1 MKILLINTDD
11 AMGGAAIACLRL
23 LAILEKT
30 EGIEVTMLVQEKK
43 RDNPKVK
50 AIAETWLQKKIAF
63 ERFVRERLY
72 FKFQE
77 KNKEIRFAF
86 SPAISGIDISENPLV
101 QEADIIHLHWIN
113 FGFLSLKSLEKL
125 FALNKPIVWT
135 LHDMWAFTG
144 GCHHSGDC
152 ENYQVSCGNCI
163 QYLKNPSPNDLS
175 NKVWQ
180 RKSAILD
187 RSLRLRS
194 GNGQLR
200 LKGNITIIGCSQWL
214 SNRAKKSSLFKDFS
228 VKAIPN
234 PLDTNLFSPKN
245 KVDARIKLGLPI
257 DKKLILFVAA
267 KISVIW
273 KGFSYFQ
280 EALEILKT
288 QHSHHQNIE
297 LVILGESDAEII
309 QKLPFKV
316 YALGRIADVNQIVS
330 IYSAADVFVTS
341 SIQENLPN
349 TIMEAMA
356 CGTPAVGF
364 EVGGIPEMIKNQ
376 SSGVPPTGFLAKY
389 KSAESLAEGM
399 KWVLF
404 DANCDEL
411 SKNARQK
418 VVDNYSEK
426 VVLEQ
431 YLEVYKNLVAQVS

>member
-1 MKILLINTDD
+1 
-11 AMGGAAIACLRL
+11 MGGAAIACLRL
-23 LAILEKT
+23 LAILEQT
-30 EGIEVTMLVQEKK
+30 EGVEVTMLVQEKK
-43 RDNPKVK
+43 RDNPNVQ
-50 AIAETWLQKKIAF
+50 AIAETWLQKKLAF
-63 ERFVRERLY
+63 VRFVQERLY

-86 SPAISGIDISENPLV
+86 SPANSGIDISEHPLV

-125 FALNKPIVWT
+125 FKLNKPIVWT

-152 ENYQVSCGNCI
+152 ENFQISCGNCV
-163 QYLKNPSPNDLS
+163 QYLKNPSPTDLS
-175 NKVWQ
+175 NKIWQ
-180 RKSAILD
+180 RKNAILD

-194 GNGQLR
+194 GNGQLQSGR
-200 LKGNITIIGCSQWL
+200 NITIVGCSQWL
-214 SNRAKKSSLFKDFS
+214 SNRAKKSSLLKDFS

-234 PLDTNLFSPKN
+234 PLDTNLFSPQN
-245 KVDARIKLGLPI
+245 KAEARTKLGLPI

-267 KISVIW
+267 KVSVIW

-280 EALEILKT
+280 ESLEILKS
-288 QHSHHQNIE
+288 QHSHNEDIE
-297 LVILGESDAEII
+297 LVVLGESDAETI
-309 QKLPFKV
+309 QKLPFKAH
-316 YALGRIADVNQIVS
+316 ALGRISDVNQIVLV
-330 IYSAADVFVTS
+330 YSAADVFVTS

-364 EVGGIPEMIKNQ
+364 EVGGIPEMIEHQQN
-376 SSGVPPTGFLAKY
+376 GMPPNGFLAKY
-389 KSAESLAEGM
+389 KSSESLAEGM

-404 DANCDEL
+404 EANHEEL

-418 VVDNYSEK
+418 VIDNYSEK

-431 YLEVYKNLVAQVS
+431 YLEVYFTKSAISS

>member
-1 MKILLINTDD
+1 LKILLINTDD

-50 AIAETWLQKKIAF
+50 AIAETWFQKKLAF
-63 ERFVRERLY
+63 ERFARERLY

-152 ENYQVSCGNCI
+152 ENYQNSCGNCL
-163 QYLKNPSPNDLS
+163 QYLNNPSPNDLS
-175 NKVWQ
+175 NKIWE
-180 RKSAILD
+180 RKNAILD
-187 RSLRLRS
+187 HSLRLRS
-194 GNGQLR
+194 RDGQ
-200 LKGNITIIGCSQWL
+200 NTVSIVGCSQWL
-214 SNRAKKSSLFKDFS
+214 ANRAKKSSLFKNFS

-234 PLDTNLFSPKN
+234 PLDTNLFSPQN
-245 KVDARIKLGLPI
+245 KAEARAKLGLPI

-267 KISVIW
+267 KVSVIW

-280 EALEILKT
+280 ESLEILKS
-288 QHSHHQNIE
+288 QLYHNQDIE
-297 LVILGESDAEII
+297 LVVLGESDAETI
-309 QKLPFKV
+309 QKLPFKA
-316 YALGRIADVNQIVS
+316 YALGRISDVNQIVS
-330 IYSAADVFVTS
+330 VYSAADVFVTS

-364 EVGGIPEMIKNQ
+364 EVGGIPEMIENSKNEM
-376 SSGVPPTGFLAKY
+376 PPNGFLAKY
-389 KSAESLAEGM
+389 KSAESLAIGM

-404 DANCDEL
+404 DANHDEL

-426 VVLEQ
+426 VVIEQ
-431 YLEVYKNLVAQVS
+431 YLEVYRKMTL

>member
-23 LAILEKT
+23 LNTLNQT
-30 EGIEVTMLVQEKK
+30 EGIEATMLVQEKK
-43 RDNPKVK
+43 RDNPNVK
-50 AIAETWLQKKIAF
+50 AIAETWLQKKMAF
-63 ERFVRERLY
+63 ARFVQERLF

-86 SPAISGIDISENPLV
+86 SPANSGIDISVHPLV

-113 FGFLSLKSLEKL
+113 FGFLSIKSLKKL
-125 FALNKPIVWT
+125 FALKKPIVWT

-152 ENYQVSCGNCI
+152 ENYQISCGNCV
-163 QYLKNPSPNDLS
+163 QYLKNPSPTDLS

-180 RKSAILD
+180 RKNAFFSPTPALPD
-187 RSLRLRS
+187 RVGVSF
-194 GNGQLR
+194 
-200 LKGNITIIGCSQWL
+200 IACSQWL
-214 SNRAKKSSLFKDFS
+214 ASRAKKSSLLKDFS

-234 PLDTNLFSPKN
+234 PLDINLFSPQN
-245 KVDARIKLGLPI
+245 KVDARKKLGLPT

-267 KISVIW
+267 KVSVIW
-273 KGFSYFQ
+273 KGFGYFQ
-280 EALEILKT
+280 ESLEILKA
-288 QHSHHQNIE
+288 QYPHNQDIE
-297 LVILGESDAEII
+297 LIILGESDAEAIE
-309 QKLPFKV
+309 KLPFK
-316 YALGRIADVNQIVS
+316 AHTLGRISDVNKIVS

-364 EVGGIPEMIKNQ
+364 EVGGIPEMIESYKN
-376 SSGVPPTGFLAKY
+376 GFLAKY
-389 KSAESLAEGM
+389 KSAESLADGI

-404 DANCDEL
+404 EANNAEL
-411 SKNARQK
+411 SSNARQK
-418 VVDNYSEK
+418 VLDNYSEK
-426 VVLEQ
+426 VVIEQ
-431 YLEVYKNLVAQVS
+431 YLEVYRSLVAQVS

>member
-1 MKILLINTDD
+1 
-11 AMGGAAIACLRL
+11 MGGAAIACLRL

-50 AIAETWLQKKIAF
+50 AIAETWLQKKMAF
-63 ERFVRERLY
+63 VRFVQERLY

-77 KNKEIRFAF
+77 KNKEVRFAF
-86 SPAISGIDISENPLV
+86 SPANSGIDISEHPLV

-135 LHDMWAFTG
+135 LHDMWALTG

-152 ENYQVSCGNCI
+152 EKYQVSCGNCV

-175 NKVWQ
+175 NKIWES
-180 RKSAILD
+180 KNTIFGD
-187 RSLRLRS
+187 SLRLRL
-194 GNGQLR
+194 GNGIRQHSDN
-200 LKGNITIIGCSQWL
+200 GITIVGCSQWL
-214 SNRAKKSSLFKDFS
+214 SNRAKKSSLLKDFS

-234 PLDTNLFSPKN
+234 PLDTSLFSPQN
-245 KVDARIKLGLPI
+245 KADARIKLGLPI

-267 KISVIW
+267 KVSVIW

-288 QHSHHQNIE
+288 QHSHHQEIE
-297 LVILGESDAEII
+297 LVILGESNAETI
-309 QKLPFKV
+309 QKLPFKAH
-316 YALGRIADVNQIVS
+316 ALGRISDVNKIVS
-330 IYSAADVFVTS
+330 VYSAADVFVTS

-364 EVGGIPEMIKNQ
+364 EVGGIPEMIESYKNGMP
-376 SSGVPPTGFLAKY
+376 SSGFLAKY
-389 KSAESLAEGM
+389 KSTKSLAEGM
-399 KWVLF
+399 KWILF
-404 DANCDEL
+404 EANHEEL

-418 VVDNYSEK
+418 VIDNYSEK

-431 YLEVYKNLVAQVS
+431 YLEVYKNLLAQVS

>member
-1 MKILLINTDD
+1 
-11 AMGGAAIACLRL
+11 MGGAAIACLRL
-23 LAILEKT
+23 LAILEQT

-50 AIAETWLQKKIAF
+50 AIAETWLQKKLAF

-86 SPAISGIDISENPLV
+86 SPANSGIDISEHPLV

-125 FALNKPIVWT
+125 FILNKPIVWT

-152 ENYQVSCGNCI
+152 ENFQISCGNCV
-163 QYLKNPSPNDLS
+163 QYLKNPSPTDLS

-180 RKSAILD
+180 RKNAIFNH
-187 RSLRLRS
+187 SHRLRS
-194 GNGQLR
+194 GNGIRQDSV
-200 LKGNITIIGCSQWL
+200 NSIEIVGCSQWL

-234 PLDTNLFSPKN
+234 PLDTNLFLPQN
-245 KVDARIKLGLPI
+245 KVEARAKLGLPI

-267 KISVIW
+267 KVSVIW

-280 EALEILKT
+280 ESLEILKS
-288 QHSHHQNIE
+288 QVPHNQDIE
-297 LVILGESDAEII
+297 LVVLGESDAETIE
-309 QKLPFKV
+309 KLPFKAH
-316 YALGRIADVNQIVS
+316 ALGRISDVNQIVS
-330 IYSAADVFVTS
+330 VYSAADVFVTS

-364 EVGGIPEMIKNQ
+364 EVGGIPEMIEY
-376 SSGVPPTGFLAKY
+376 PHTGFLAKY

-404 DANCDEL
+404 EANHEEL

-418 VVDNYSEK
+418 VLDNYSEK
-426 VVLEQ
+426 VVIEQ
-431 YLEVYKNLVAQVS
+431 YLEVYKSMTL

>member
-1 MKILLINTDD
+1 
-11 AMGGAAIACLRL
+11 MGGAAIACLRL
-23 LAILEKT
+23 LAILEQT

-43 RDNPKVK
+43 RDNPNVK
-50 AIAETWLQKKIAF
+50 AIAETWLQKKLAF
-63 ERFVRERLY
+63 ERFIRERLY

-86 SPAISGIDISENPLV
+86 SPANSGIDISGHPLV

-125 FALNKPIVWT
+125 FQLNKPIVWT

-152 ENYQVSCGNCI
+152 ENYQISCGNCV
-163 QYLKNPSPNDLS
+163 QYLKNPSPTDLS

-180 RKSAILD
+180 RKSAIFD
-187 RSLRLRS
+187 YSLQLRS

-200 LKGNITIIGCSQWL
+200 SKGDITIIGCSQWL
-214 SNRAKKSSLFKDFS
+214 ANRAKKSSLFKDFS

-234 PLDTNLFSPKN
+234 PLDTNLFSPQN
-245 KVDARIKLGLPI
+245 KEETRTKLGLPI

-267 KISVIW
+267 KVSVIW

-280 EALEILKT
+280 EALEILKA
-288 QHSHHQNIE
+288 QVPHNQDIE
-297 LVILGESDAEII
+297 LVVLGESDTETI
-309 QKLPFKV
+309 QKLPFKA
-316 YALGRIADVNQIVS
+316 YALGRISDVNQIVS

-356 CGTPAVGF
+356 CGTPAIGF
-364 EVGGIPEMIKNQ
+364 EVGGIPEMIEHQQN
-376 SSGVPPTGFLAKY
+376 GFLAKY

-404 DANCDEL
+404 EANRDEL

-418 VVDNYSEK
+418 VLNNYSER
-426 VVLEQ
+426 VVIEQ
-431 YLEVYKNLVAQVS
+431 YLEVYRNMTL

>member
-1 MKILLINTDD
+1 LKILLINTDD

-23 LAILEKT
+23 LNTLDQT
-30 EGIEVTMLVQEKK
+30 EGIEASMLVQEKK
-43 RDNPKVK
+43 RNQLNVK
-50 AIAETWLQKKIAF
+50 PLVHTWLEKKMAF
-63 ERFVRERLY
+63 SRFVQERLY
-72 FKFQE
+72 FRLHE
-77 KNKEIRFAF
+77 KNKQIRFAF
-86 SPAISGIDISENPLV
+86 SPANTGIDISTHPLV

-113 FGFLSLKSLEKL
+113 FGFLSIASLEKL

-152 ENYQVSCGNCI
+152 ENYQLTCGNCV
-163 QYLKNPSPNDLS
+163 QYLRNPAKNDLS
-175 NKVWQ
+175 NKIWQ
-180 RKSAILD
+180 RKSTIFN

-200 LKGNITIIGCSQWL
+200 SKGDITIIGCSQWL
-214 SNRAKKSSLFKDFS
+214 ANRAKKSSLLKDFS

-234 PLDTNLFSPKN
+234 PLDINLFSPQN
-245 KVDARIKLGLPI
+245 KAEARQKLGLPI
-257 DKKLILFVAA
+257 NKKLILFVAA
-267 KISVIW
+267 KVSVIW

-280 EALEILKT
+280 ESLELLKA
-288 QHSHHQNIE
+288 QNTDSQDIE
-297 LVILGESDAEII
+297 LVVLGESDEETI
-309 QKLPFKV
+309 QKLPFKAH
-316 YALGRIADVNQIVS
+316 ALGRISDVQQIVS

-364 EVGGIPEMIKNQ
+364 EVGGIPEMIEHHI
-376 SSGVPPTGFLAKY
+376 SGFLAKY

-404 DANCDEL
+404 EANHEEL
-411 SKNARQK
+411 SKNARKK
-418 VVDNYSEK
+418 VVENYSEK
-426 VVLEQ
+426 VVVEQ
-431 YLEVYKNLVAQVS
+431 YLEVYNALVNRA

>member
-1 MKILLINTDD
+1 
-11 AMGGAAIACLRL
+11 MGGAAIACLRL
-23 LAILEKT
+23 LKTLNQT
-30 EGIEVTMLVQEKK
+30 EGIKAIMLVQEKK
-43 RDNPKVK
+43 RDYPNVK
-50 AIAETWLQKKIAF
+50 AIAETWLQKKLAF

-86 SPAISGIDISENPLV
+86 SPANSGIDISEHPLV

-152 ENYQVSCGNCI
+152 ENYQFSCGNCL
-163 QYLKNPSPNDLS
+163 QYLNNPSPNDLS

-180 RKSAILD
+180 RKNAILNH
-187 RSLRLRS
+187 SLRLRS
-194 GNGQLR
+194 
-200 LKGNITIIGCSQWL
+200 KHDITIIGCSQWL
-214 SNRAKKSSLFKDFS
+214 SNRAKKSSLLKDFL
-228 VKAIPN
+228 VKSIPN
-234 PLDTNLFSPKN
+234 PLDTNLFSPQK
-245 KVDARIKLGLPI
+245 KAEARIKLGLPI

-267 KISVIW
+267 KVSVIW

-288 QHSHHQNIE
+288 QHIHHQEIE
-297 LVILGESDAEII
+297 LVILGESDVEII

-316 YALGRIADVNQIVS
+316 HSLGRISDVNQIVS
-330 IYSAADVFVTS
+330 VYSAADVYVTS

-364 EVGGIPEMIKNQ
+364 EVGGIPEMIESYKNEM
-376 SSGVPPTGFLAKY
+376 PPNGFLAKY
-389 KSAESLAEGM
+389 KSAESLAKGM

-404 DANCDEL
+404 DANYDEL

-418 VVDNYSEK
+418 VMDNYSEK

-431 YLEVYKNLVAQVS
+431 YLKVYRGMTL

>member
-1 MKILLINTDD
+1 
-11 AMGGAAIACLRL
+11 MGGAAIACLRL
-23 LAILEKT
+23 LNSLNQT
-30 EGIEVTMLVQEKK
+30 EGIEATMLVQEKK

-50 AIAETWLQKKIAF
+50 AIAETWLQKKLAF

-77 KNKEIRFAF
+77 KNKEVRFAF
-86 SPAISGIDISENPLV
+86 SPANSGIDISEHPLV

-125 FALNKPIVWT
+125 FALKKPIVWT

-152 ENYQVSCGNCI
+152 ENFQNTCGNCV
-163 QYLKNPSPNDLS
+163 QYLKKPSPTDLS
-175 NKVWQ
+175 NKIWQ
-180 RKSAILD
+180 RKNTIFD
-187 RSLRLRS
+187 YSLRLRS
-194 GNGQLR
+194 GSGT
-200 LKGNITIIGCSQWL
+200 TIVGCSQWL

-234 PLDTNLFSPKN
+234 PLDVSLFSPQN
-245 KVDARIKLGLPI
+245 KATARAKLGLPV

-267 KISVIW
+267 KVSVIW

-280 EALEILKT
+280 ESLEILKT
-288 QHSHHQNIE
+288 QNTHNQEIE
-297 LVILGESDAEII
+297 LVVLGESDAETI
-309 QKLPFKV
+309 QKLPFKA
-316 YALGRIADVNQIVS
+316 YALGRISDVNQIVS
-330 IYSAADVFVTS
+330 VYSAADVFVTS

-364 EVGGIPEMIKNQ
+364 EVGGIPEMIEYPN
-376 SSGVPPTGFLAKY
+376 TGFLAKY
-389 KSAESLAEGM
+389 KSATSLAEGM
-399 KWVLF
+399 KWILF
-404 DANCDEL
+404 EANYEKL

-418 VVDNYSEK
+418 VLDNYSEQ
-426 VVLEQ
+426 VVIKQ
-431 YLEVYKNLVAQVS
+431 YLEVYRSVVAQVS

>member
-1 MKILLINTDD
+1 
-11 AMGGAAIACLRL
+11 MGGAAIACLRL
-23 LAILEKT
+23 LKTLNQT

-50 AIAETWLQKKIAF
+50 AIAETWLQKKLAF

-77 KNKEIRFAF
+77 KNKEVRFAF
-86 SPAISGIDISENPLV
+86 SPANSGIDISEHPLV
-101 QEADIIHLHWIN
+101 QEAEIIHLHWIN

-125 FALNKPIVWT
+125 FKLNKPIVWT

-152 ENYQVSCGNCI
+152 ENYQFSCGNCL
-163 QYLKNPSPNDLS
+163 QYLNNPSPNDLS

-180 RKSAILD
+180 RKNAILN

-194 GNGQLR
+194 
-200 LKGNITIIGCSQWL
+200 KHDITIIGCSQWL
-214 SNRAKKSSLFKDFS
+214 SNRAKKSSLFKDFL
-228 VKAIPN
+228 VKSIPN
-234 PLDTNLFSPKN
+234 PLDTNLFSPQK
-245 KVDARIKLGLPI
+245 KAEARIKLGLPI

-267 KISVIW
+267 KVSVIW

-288 QHSHHQNIE
+288 QHIDHQEIE
-297 LVILGESDAEII
+297 LVILGESDVEII

-316 YALGRIADVNQIVS
+316 HSLGRISDVNQIVS
-330 IYSAADVFVTS
+330 VYSAADVFVTS

-364 EVGGIPEMIKNQ
+364 EVGGIPEMIESYKNEM
-376 SSGVPPTGFLAKY
+376 PPNGMPPNGMPPNGFLAKY
-389 KSAESLAEGM
+389 KSAESLAKGM

-404 DANCDEL
+404 DANYDEL

-418 VVDNYSEK
+418 VMDNYSEK

-431 YLEVYKNLVAQVS
+431 YLEVYRGMTL

>member
-23 LAILEKT
+23 LNTLNQT
-30 EGIEVTMLVQEKK
+30 EGIEATMLVQEKK
-43 RDNPKVK
+43 RNNPNVK
-50 AIAETWLQKKIAF
+50 AIAETWLQKKLAF
-63 ERFVRERLY
+63 ARFVQERLF

-86 SPAISGIDISENPLV
+86 SPANSGIDISENPLV

-125 FALNKPIVWT
+125 FQLKKPIVWT

-152 ENYQVSCGNCI
+152 ENFQNSCGNCV
-163 QYLKNPSPNDLS
+163 QYIKNSSPTDLS
-175 NKVWQ
+175 NKVWEQ
-180 RKSAILD
+180 KSAIFNH
-187 RSLRLRS
+187 SLRLRS
-194 GNGQLR
+194 GNGTA
-200 LKGNITIIGCSQWL
+200 IVGCSQWL
-214 SNRAKKSSLFKDFS
+214 TNRAKKSSLLKNFS

-234 PLDTNLFSPKN
+234 PLDINLFSPQN
-245 KVDARIKLGLPI
+245 KVDARKKLGLPT

-267 KISVIW
+267 KVSVIW

-280 EALEILKT
+280 ASLEILKA
-288 QHSHHQNIE
+288 QNSHNKDIE
-297 LVILGESDAEII
+297 LVVLGESDTETIE
-309 QKLPFKV
+309 KLPFKAH
-316 YALGRIADVNQIVS
+316 ALGRISDVNKIVS

-364 EVGGIPEMIKNQ
+364 EVGGIPEMIEYPN
-376 SSGVPPTGFLAKY
+376 TGFLAKY
-389 KSAESLAEGM
+389 KSAESLAEGI
-399 KWVLF
+399 KWILF
-404 DANCDEL
+404 EANHEEL

-418 VVDNYSEK
+418 VLGNYSEK
-426 VVLEQ
+426 VVIEQ
-431 YLEVYKNLVAQVS
+431 YLEVYRNLAEQVAKIF

>member
-1 MKILLINTDD
+1 
-11 AMGGAAIACLRL
+11 MGGAAIACLRL
-23 LAILEKT
+23 LNTLNQT
-30 EGIEVTMLVQEKK
+30 EGIEATMLVQEKK
-43 RDNPKVK
+43 RDNPNVK
-50 AIAETWLQKKIAF
+50 AIAETWLQKKMAF
-63 ERFVRERLY
+63 ARFVQERLF

-86 SPAISGIDISENPLV
+86 SPANSGIDISVHPLV

-113 FGFLSLKSLEKL
+113 FGFLSIKSLKKL
-125 FALNKPIVWT
+125 FALKKPIVWT

-152 ENYQVSCGNCI
+152 ENYQISCGNCV
-163 QYLKNPSPNDLS
+163 QYLKNPSPTDLS

-180 RKSAILD
+180 RKNAFFSPTPALPD
-187 RSLRLRS
+187 REGVSF
-194 GNGQLR
+194 
-200 LKGNITIIGCSQWL
+200 IACSQWL
-214 SNRAKKSSLFKDFS
+214 ASRAKKSSLLKDFS

-234 PLDTNLFSPKN
+234 PLDINLFSPQN
-245 KVDARIKLGLPI
+245 KVDTRKKLGLPT

-267 KISVIW
+267 KVSVIW

-280 EALEILKT
+280 KSLEILKE
-288 QHSHHQNIE
+288 QNSHNQDIE
-297 LVILGESDAEII
+297 LIILGESDAEAIE
-309 QKLPFKV
+309 KLPFK
-316 YALGRIADVNQIVS
+316 AHTLGRISDVNKIVS

-364 EVGGIPEMIKNQ
+364 EVGGIPEMIKHQ
-376 SSGVPPTGFLAKY
+376 QTGFLAEY

-404 DANCDEL
+404 EANHEEL

-418 VVDNYSEK
+418 VLDNYSEK
-426 VVLEQ
+426 VVIEQ
-431 YLEVYKNLVAQVS
+431 YLEVYRSLVAQVS

>member
-23 LAILEKT
+23 LAILEQT

-43 RDNPKVK
+43 RDNPNVQ
-50 AIAETWLQKKIAF
+50 AIAETWWQKKLAF
-63 ERFVRERLY
+63 GRFVQERLY

-86 SPAISGIDISENPLV
+86 SPANSGIDISEHPLV

-125 FALNKPIVWT
+125 FKLNKPIVWT

-152 ENYQVSCGNCI
+152 ENYQISCGNCV
-163 QYLKNPSPNDLS
+163 QYLKNPSPTDLS
-175 NKVWQ
+175 NKIWQ
-180 RKSAILD
+180 RKNTIFD

-200 LKGNITIIGCSQWL
+200 SKGDITIIGCSQWL
-214 SNRAKKSSLFKDFS
+214 SNRAKKSSLLKDFS

-234 PLDTNLFSPKN
+234 PLDTGLFSPQN
-245 KVDARIKLGLPI
+245 KAEARTKLGLPI

-267 KISVIW
+267 KVSVIW

-288 QHSHHQNIE
+288 QLTHNEDIE
-297 LVILGESDAEII
+297 LVVLGESDAETI
-309 QKLPFKV
+309 QKLPFKAH
-316 YALGRIADVNQIVS
+316 ALGRISDVNQIVS
-330 IYSAADVFVTS
+330 VYSAADVFVTS

-364 EVGGIPEMIKNQ
+364 EVGGIPEMIEHQQN
-376 SSGVPPTGFLAKY
+376 GMPPNGFLAKY
-389 KSAESLAEGM
+389 KSAESLAEGI

-404 DANCDEL
+404 EANHEEL

-418 VVDNYSEK
+418 VLDNYSEK
-426 VVLEQ
+426 VVIER
-431 YLEVYKNLVAQVS
+431 YLEIYKSMIL

>member
-1 MKILLINTDD
+1 
-11 AMGGAAIACLRL
+11 
-23 LAILEKT
+23 
-30 EGIEVTMLVQEKK
+30 MLVQEKK
-43 RDNPKVK
+43 RDYPNVK
-50 AIAETWLQKKIAF
+50 AIAETWLQKKLAF

-86 SPAISGIDISENPLV
+86 SPANSGIDISEHPLV

-152 ENYQVSCGNCI
+152 ENYQFSCGNCL
-163 QYLKNPSPNDLS
+163 QYLNNPSPNDLS

-180 RKSAILD
+180 RKNAILNH
-187 RSLRLRS
+187 SLRLRS
-194 GNGQLR
+194 
-200 LKGNITIIGCSQWL
+200 KHDITIIGCSQWL
-214 SNRAKKSSLFKDFS
+214 SNRAKKSSLLKDFL
-228 VKAIPN
+228 VKSIPN
-234 PLDTNLFSPKN
+234 PLDTNLFSPQK
-245 KVDARIKLGLPI
+245 KAEARIKLGLPI

-267 KISVIW
+267 KVSVIW

-288 QHSHHQNIE
+288 QHIHHQEIE
-297 LVILGESDAEII
+297 LVILGESDVEII

-316 YALGRIADVNQIVS
+316 HSLGRISDVNQIVS
-330 IYSAADVFVTS
+330 VYSAADVYVTS

-364 EVGGIPEMIKNQ
+364 EVGGIPEMIESYKNEM
-376 SSGVPPTGFLAKY
+376 PPNGFLAKY
-389 KSAESLAEGM
+389 KSAESLAKGM

-404 DANCDEL
+404 DANYDEL

-418 VVDNYSEK
+418 VMDNYSEK

-431 YLEVYKNLVAQVS
+431 YLKVYRGMTL

>member
-23 LAILEKT
+23 LAILERT

-50 AIAETWLQKKIAF
+50 AIAKTWLQKKLAF

-86 SPAISGIDISENPLV
+86 SPANSGIDISEHPLV

-125 FALNKPIVWT
+125 FKLNKPIVWT

-152 ENYQVSCGNCI
+152 ENYQISCGNCV
-163 QYLKNPSPNDLS
+163 QYLKNSSTTDLS
-175 NKVWQ
+175 NKVWE
-180 RKSAILD
+180 RKSAIFTH
-187 RSLRLRS
+187 RLCL
-194 GNGQLR
+194 GNGLQQSR
-200 LKGNITIIGCSQWL
+200 NNITIVGCSQWL
-214 SNRAKKSSLFKDFS
+214 ANRAKKSSLLKDFS
-228 VKAIPN
+228 LKAIPN
-234 PLDTNLFSPKN
+234 PLDTNIFSPQN
-245 KVDARIKLGLPI
+245 KAEARAKLGLPI

-267 KISVIW
+267 KVSVIW

-280 EALEILKT
+280 ESLEILKA
-288 QHSHHQNIE
+288 QHSYNQDIE
-297 LVILGESDAEII
+297 LVVLGESDAETIE
-309 QKLPFKV
+309 KLPFKAH
-316 YALGRIADVNQIVS
+316 ALGRISDVNKIVS

-356 CGTPAVGF
+356 CGTPSVGF
-364 EVGGIPEMIKNQ
+364 EVGGIPEMIENL
-376 SSGVPPTGFLAKY
+376 SSGLPPTGFLAKY

-404 DANCDEL
+404 EANYIEL

-418 VVDNYSEK
+418 VLNNYSESI
-426 VVLEQ
+426 VIEQ
-431 YLEVYKNLVAQVS
+431 YLAVYRSMTL

>member
-23 LAILEKT
+23 LNTLNQT
-30 EGIEVTMLVQEKK
+30 EGIEATMLVQEKK
-43 RDNPKVK
+43 RDNPNVK
-50 AIAETWLQKKIAF
+50 AIAETWLQKKMAF
-63 ERFVRERLY
+63 SRFVQERLF

-86 SPAISGIDISENPLV
+86 SPANSGIDISEHPLV

-113 FGFLSLKSLEKL
+113 FGFLSIKSLKKL
-125 FALNKPIVWT
+125 FSLNKPIVWT
-135 LHDMWAFTG
+135 MHDMWAFTG

-152 ENYQVSCGNCI
+152 ENYQISCGNCV
-163 QYLKNPSPNDLS
+163 QYLKNPSPTDLS

-180 RKSAILD
+180 RKNAIFD
-187 RSLRLRS
+187 HSLRLRS
-194 GNGQLR
+194 GNGQQASR
-200 LKGNITIIGCSQWL
+200 NNITIVGCSQWL

-234 PLDTNLFSPKN
+234 PLDTNLFSPQN
-245 KVDARIKLGLPI
+245 KASARAKLGLPI

-267 KISVIW
+267 KVSVIW

-280 EALEILKT
+280 EALEILKA
-288 QHSHHQNIE
+288 QHSHNQDIE
-297 LVILGESDAEII
+297 LVVLGESDTETIE
-309 QKLPFKV
+309 KLPFKAH
-316 YALGRIADVNQIVS
+316 ALGRISDVNKIVS

-364 EVGGIPEMIKNQ
+364 EVGGIPEMIENQ
-376 SSGVPPTGFLAKY
+376 QNGFLAKY
-389 KSAESLAEGM
+389 KSAGSLAEGM

-404 DANCDEL
+404 EANHEEL
-411 SKNARQK
+411 SSNARQK
-418 VVDNYSEK
+418 VLDNYSEK
-426 VVLEQ
+426 VVVEQ
-431 YLEVYKNLVAQVS
+431 YLEVYRNLVAQVS

>member
-1 MKILLINTDD
+1 M
-11 AMGGAAIACLRL
+11 
-23 LAILEKT
+23 
-30 EGIEVTMLVQEKK
+30 
-43 RDNPKVK
+43 K
-50 AIAETWLQKKIAF
+50 AIAETWLQKKLAF

-86 SPAISGIDISENPLV
+86 SPANSGIDISEHPLV

-125 FALNKPIVWT
+125 VTLNKPIVWT

-152 ENYQVSCGNCI
+152 ENYQISCGNCI
-163 QYLKNPSPNDLS
+163 QYLKNPSPTDLS
-175 NKVWQ
+175 NKVWE
-180 RKSAILD
+180 RKSGN
-187 RSLRLRS
+187 RPSLRLRS
-194 GNGQLR
+194 GNGTV
-200 LKGNITIIGCSQWL
+200 IVGCSQWL

-234 PLDTNLFSPKN
+234 PLDTNLFSPQN
-245 KVDARIKLGLPI
+245 KASVRAKLGLPI

-267 KISVIW
+267 KVSVIW
-273 KGFSYFQ
+273 KGFSYFK
-280 EALEILKT
+280 EALEILKV
-288 QHSHHQNIE
+288 QNSHNQEIE
-297 LVILGESDAEII
+297 LVVLGESDAETI
-309 QKLPFKV
+309 QKLPFK
-316 YALGRIADVNQIVS
+316 AHAMGKISDVNQIVS

-364 EVGGIPEMIKNQ
+364 EVGGIPEMIESYKT
-376 SSGVPPTGFLAKY
+376 GVPPNGFLAEY
-389 KSAESLAEGM
+389 KSAESLAEGI

-404 DANCDEL
+404 EASHAEL
-411 SKNARQK
+411 SSNARQK
-418 VVDNYSEK
+418 VLDNYSEK
-426 VVLEQ
+426 VVVEQ
-431 YLEVYKNLVAQVS
+431 YLEVYRSLVAQVR